1 MKTLKTTF
9 AVILFFIASNNL
21 IAQEE
26 MVAKEESKVEMA
38 KNFKLT
44 VEKLTLTP
52 EQQTSF
58 KEIALKFGQKMKA
71 IKTSDSDKK
80 TKRQELKSLKTEKDA
95 EIKSLLSEEQ
105 FKKYLEMQSERREKI
120 KENRKK

>member
-44 VEKLTLTP
+44 VEKLALTP
-52 EQQTSF
+52 KQQTSF